1 MTRRDYVLISAALRD
16 ARALV
21 KHAANTHSYLLGCDS
36 VALTLGRV
44 LAERNPRFDSA
55 RFLRESGVPV
65 VHN

>member
-1 MTRRDYVLISAALRD
+1 MTRRDYVLIAAALRQ
-16 ARALV
+16 ARDQV
-21 KHAANTHSYLLGCDS
+21 MHAANTPAFLMGCDS

-65 VHN
+65 RQ